1 MCIRDRPSFA
11 VSFTMF
17 HILSESFEAPN
28 GVRFFA
34 RLFVSSPIPPK
45 RRKVSL
51 KRETFQIHVL
61 QCPLMSCDVRR
72 FLFHFRLPL
81 IEEKEEIMRV
91 NACSQLYKKGGM
103 EPPFQGTYATGFP
116 TAKQSPGLFKQCK
129 ALLSTILSFLLGNK
143 ISLSA
148 ESDLGRC
155 PKNPQVF

>member
-1 MCIRDRPSFA
+1 MPPNANLRKPSFA

-34 RLFVSSPIPPK
+34 RLFVSSPISPK

-61 QCPLMSCDVRR
+61 RCPTMSSDVRR
-72 FLFHFRLPL
+72 FLFNFRLPL
-81 IEEKEEIMRV
+81 IEEKEEITRI

-116 TAKQSPGLFKQCK
+116 RLNSPPDCSSNAKHC
-129 ALLSTILSFLLGNK
+129 FLPFL
-143 ISLSA
+143 
-148 ESDLGRC
+148 
-155 PKNPQVF
+155 VFC